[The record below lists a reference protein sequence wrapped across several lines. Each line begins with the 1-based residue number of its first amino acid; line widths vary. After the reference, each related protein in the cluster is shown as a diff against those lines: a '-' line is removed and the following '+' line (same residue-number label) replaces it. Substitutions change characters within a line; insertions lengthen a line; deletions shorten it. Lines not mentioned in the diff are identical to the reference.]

1 MLAVPYRSSHRLVQ
15 FGWVAFTGGS
25 ELVVTRIQQSTRRN
39 WNSWPTLYFLAPST
53 SSVENFSLILS
64 HPSCVLRDSHFL
76 KLVNIIVCLA
86 TPESQER
93 CEMIFVW

>member
-15 FGWVAFTGGS
+15 FG
-25 ELVVTRIQQSTRRN
+25 QSTRRN

-64 HPSCVLRDSHFL
+64 NL
-76 KLVNIIVCLA
+76 KNDVK
-86 TPESQER
+86 
-93 CEMIFVW
+93 